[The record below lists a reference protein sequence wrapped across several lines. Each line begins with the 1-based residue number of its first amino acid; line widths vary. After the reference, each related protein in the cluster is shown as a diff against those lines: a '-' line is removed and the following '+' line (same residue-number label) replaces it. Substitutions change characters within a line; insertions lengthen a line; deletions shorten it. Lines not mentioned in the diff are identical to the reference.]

1 MAKEQADKLK
11 DISISTM
18 NHDEFTEKVRKVAR
32 HESRIYAVELERTL
46 PSFVSESYK
55 KGVIEGI
62 LTFSDAIADRTVD
75 ELIRRGY
82 IKKA

>member
-1 MAKEQADKLK
+1 MAKEQADKLE
-11 DISISTM
+11 DIFISTM
-18 NHDEFTEKVRKVAR
+18 KHDEFSEKVRKVAR
-32 HESRIYAVELERTL
+32 HESRIYVNELESIM

-62 LTFSDAIADRTVD
+62 VTFSDAIADRTVD
-75 ELIRRGY
+75 ELIRLGY